1 MNKKKTTATGAV
13 KMETAVTRAAGPR
26 GPAKGEGGRP
36 PLPEGQRKRRVVLY
50 VSSDMADTIEQA
62 GGSVFVERV
71 LAQEF
76 EGM

>member
-1 MNKKKTTATGAV
+1 MRMNKTKATAAG
-13 KMETAVTRAAGPR
+13 AVTRAAGPR